1 MIYFTSDLHLFH
13 ANILRFCNR
22 PFADVEDMN
31 KTLINNIKNTLQPND
46 SLYFLGDIGFNHG
59 CIKTVF
65 KDILYGYD
73 IKFILG
79 GHDRQ
84 MTDLIETYFENEGP
98 VCERTFQYQGKDY
111 PITMS
116 HYPMVTFNKSHYGSW
131 NLYGHHHSKH
141 QDDIINK
148 MCPGKRMNVGVD
160 LNNFMPVS
168 LAMVVEHMKSMPDN
182 WDILK

>member
-65 KDILYGYD
+65 KDILYG
-73 IKFILG
+73 
-79 GHDRQ
+79 
-84 MTDLIETYFENEGP
+84 
-98 VCERTFQYQGKDY
+98 
-111 PITMS
+111 
-116 HYPMVTFNKSHYGSW
+116 
-131 NLYGHHHSKH
+131 
-141 QDDIINK
+141 
-148 MCPGKRMNVGVD
+148 
-160 LNNFMPVS
+160 
-168 LAMVVEHMKSMPDN
+168 
-182 WDILK
+182 